1 MLADLAPDFPPN
13 LTIFEVCVSHGDVT
27 AFVPWT
33 DIMNK
38 YTYSKEEP
46 YFNILVPTGET
57 TCYNWLLQ
65 TLVGAGQHT
74 MIIGETGTGKSVTV
88 QAYLKQ
94 LPENASSIQAA
105 FSAQTSALNMQDI
118 LESKLDKLRKNLL
131 GAPPGRQT
139 VLLTLSLT
147 LSLTLALALA
157 LALTL
162 TLTLI
167 RCSLSTTSTCPRS
180 RSTARSRPSSS

>member
-1 MLADLAPDFPPN
+1 M
-13 LTIFEVCVSHGDVT
+13 
-27 AFVPWT
+27 
-33 DIMNK
+33 
-38 YTYSKEEP
+38 
-46 YFNILVPTGET
+46 
-57 TCYNWLLQ
+57 
-65 TLVGAGQHT
+65 
-74 MIIGETGTGKSVTV
+74 

-157 LALTL
+157 LALAL
-162 TLTLI
+162 TLARFYLL
-167 RCSLSTTSTCPRS
+167 RYCNK
-180 RSTARSRPSSS
+180 STASSSSSSESMFQVREI